1 MSAPNIDAVIRT
13 NSPIAMSS
21 PPGTNS
27 LMLAGQSA
35 EGRTNHARNENRPS
49 HGEQQLSAV
58 GDGVAA
64 SPKAVSQITPTT
76 R

>member
-1 MSAPNIDAVIRT
+1 MN
-13 NSPIAMSS
+13 S

-35 EGRTNHARNENRPS
+35 EGRTNHARNENKPS
-49 HGEQQLSAV
+49 HGEQQSAV
-58 GDGVAA
+58 GEGVNA
-64 SPKAVSQITPTT
+64 SPNAVCQITPTM